1 MTGRSAGAPVANPE
15 PEARSLLRR
24 ITIVAVVDF
33 ILLVP
38 LVVGAVTDNHGLA
51 PILGP
56 IHGAGFLY
64 DVFLAVRGAAERWWG
79 WWYPAVIFVTG
90 GPLGALLGHRRAERE
105 ASTPE

>member
-1 MTGRSAGAPVANPE
+1 M
-15 PEARSLLRR
+15 
-24 ITIVAVVDF
+24 VDF

-38 LVVGAVTDNHGLA
+38 LVVGAVTDDHGLA

-56 IHGAGFLY
+56 IHGVGFLY

-105 ASTPE
+105 ASTRG